1 VTGRGGRPSPSNDSE
16 AGAAAIVG
24 ASAAV
29 LTLVAL
35 DVGGIV
41 RVVLVVGY
49 LLVVPGLAA
58 VRTAG
63 FAGFASLIS
72 LSIVLSIGIVGV
84 VAMALYAGQRFEPVL
99 ALTLVVAVT
108 MGLVFLERLI
118 APTRPLTQ
126 LDPRSPDPGVA
137 PTQR

>member
-1 VTGRGGRPSPSNDSE
+1 MTGRSGRPLASNESE

-41 RVVLVVGY
+41 RVLLVVGY

-63 FAGFASLIS
+63 FTGFASLIS
-72 LSIVLSIGIVGV
+72 LSIVLSIGMVGV